1 MNIQE
6 DKFKFFAPIELVKG
20 KDENGSVVM
29 KMQGIASTGA
39 QDSDNEFLDPKG
51 FDLNYFM
58 KHGYMNWNH
67 QTNQNPLAIIGR
79 PTAAKVVK
87 GKLNLSCE
95 LFDHNPLAKDVYKL
109 GEVLSSQ
116 GMALGYSIEG
126 KVVERDSKDPRKVL
140 KAKITGCAITPNPK
154 NQETVANI
162 VKGYDSEGLDL
173 IKGMY
178 SAYDDASEEEKEKAM
193 SAGSASGQA
202 ISKESLDGS
211 EKDLTDKKKNM
222 LTKSEVIDLLVK
234 SFPGNTGKEIT
245 SIYSIIE
252 TIENQLKMEKAEG
265 KISQESISKALETLG
280 INLEKGEENAEVT
293 SEEVTSEETVSEEVV
308 EETTEELAE
317 IGSIEE
323 ALEEDEG
330 LEKGEVSDDKEDDK
344 TFMTYKGEKYMY
356 KKEDCY
362 EKGGEMYKM
371 YKGKMELVKSED
383 EDEKEEEKVEKGEVT
398 ETVAEETAETTEEE
412 ITKGEEN
419 ELDSETNVVNE
430 ELIKGLS
437 NMFKGQMDS
446 FNKGIEAKFKAL
458 GLLNKGLEGQI
469 MDLSERIE
477 KYENTPNEE
486 KSIRTKNFIEKSH
499 SSSDTIIDESVE
511 KTNTMSVSLH
521 KAQILNILDAEAG
534 ISKGE
539 ITNDKLANDVCVF
552 EGSGVVSN
560 LIKETMLA
568 KGIALTK

>member
-1 MNIQE
+1 MKIQE

-51 FDLNYFM
+51 FELDYFM

-79 PTAAKVVK
+79 PTLAKVVK

-109 GEVLSSQ
+109 GEVLASQ

-126 KVVERDSKDPRKVL
+126 KVIERDPKDSRKVL

-162 VKGYDSEGLDL
+162 VKGYDSEGLDI

-178 SAYDDASEEEKEKAM
+178 SAYDDATDEEREKAM
-193 SAGSASGQA
+193 MAGSVSGMA
-202 ISKESLDGS
+202 VSKESLDGD
-211 EKDLTDKKKNM
+211 EKDLTDKKKK
-222 LTKSEVIDLLVK
+222 LSKSEVIDFLMK
-234 SFPGNTGKEIT
+234 SFPNNTASDIN
-245 SIYSIIE
+245 SIYTIIE
-252 TIENQLKMEKAEG
+252 TIEKQSKMEKSET
-265 KISQESISKALETLG
+265 KISPESISKALETLG
-280 INLEKGEENAEVT
+280 VNTLEKGEENTEVT
-293 SEEVTSEETVSEEVV
+293 SEEVVAEETV
-308 EETTEELAE
+308 TEE
-317 IGSIEE
+317 
-323 ALEEDEG
+323 
-330 LEKGEVSDDKEDDK
+330 LEKGEP
-344 TFMTYKGEKYMY
+344 TYIMHKGDKYMY

-362 EKGGEMYKM
+362 EKGGKMYKM
-371 YKGKMELVKSED
+371 YKGDMVEVD
-383 EDEKEEEKVEKGEVT
+383 EEKEEEKVEKGEVA
-398 ETVAEETAETTEEE
+398 ETVVEETVTEAVETEETTEEE
-412 ITKGEEN
+412 ITKGEKS
-419 ELDSETNVVNE
+419 ELETETDVVNE

-437 NMFKGQMDS
+437 NMFKGQMDAL
-446 FNKGIEAKFKAL
+446 NKGFDAKFKAL
-458 GLLNKGLEGQI
+458 GVLNKGLENQI
-469 MDLSERIE
+469 MELSERVE
-477 KYENTPNEE
+477 KYENTPNAP
-486 KSIRTKNFIEKSH
+486 KSVTAKSYIEKSH
-499 SSSDTIIDESVE
+499 ATETIIDESVE

-539 ITNDKLANDVCVF
+539 ITNDRLANDVCVF
-552 EGSGVVSN
+552 EGSGAVSN

-568 KGIALTK
+568 KGITLTK